1 MIEKSPKLLWG
12 VIAFAIYFTLVG
24 LLIFYFN
31 TRNEDKSKHYVKKDE
46 HRIQVALLAPQKE
59 KVAKPKPKKKLT
71 PKVKK
76 KPKPKPKIKP
86 KVNDTNKKV
95 IKEKVV
101 KKLKKKKDENLTK
114 PKKLKIK
121 KPKVKKNNKPK
132 AKKEKPK
139 KTIDLFSK
147 VKANKK
153 KLNIKITDS
162 PIEKKQKKS
171 FIKVT
176 DAPSSA
182 IERINDSL
190 KNQKSSNSGE
200 ENAYFAK
207 VEAMLDSWPAQ
218 SDFLGEQAT
227 VTLFIKP
234 TGQFEFQVTSGS
246 NNEVFSRSVMD
257 FLKQLQGIGFGRHNA
272 GRTYEFEVEFSTKE

>member
-1 MIEKSPKLLWG
+1 MVEKSPKLLWG
-12 VIAFAIYFTLVG
+12 AIAFAIYFTLVG
-24 LLIFYFN
+24 LLVFYFN
-31 TRNEDKSKHYVKKDE
+31 TRSEDKSKHYVKKDE
-46 HRIQVALLAPQKE
+46 HRIQVALSAPK
-59 KVAKPKPKKKLT
+59 KVKIAKPKPKKKIT
-71 PKVKK
+71 AKIKK
-76 KPKPKPKIKP
+76 KPKLKPKSKP
-86 KVNDTNKKV
+86 KVKDTKKKV

-114 PKKLKIK
+114 PKKLKK
-121 KPKVKKNNKPK
+121 QSKPKSKKVKL
-132 AKKEKPK
+132 K

-147 VKANKK
+147 VKPKKK
-153 KLNIKITDS
+153 KLDIKITDT
-162 PIEKKQKKS
+162 PVQKKVKKS

-176 DAPSSA
+176 EAPPSA
-182 IERINDSL
+182 IDRINDSL
-190 KNQKSSNSGE
+190 KNKKSSNSGE
-200 ENAYFAK
+200 ESAYFAK

>member
-1 MIEKSPKLLWG
+1 MVEKSPKLLWG
-12 VIAFAIYFTLVG
+12 AIAFAIYFTLVG

-31 TRNEDKSKHYVKKDE
+31 TRSEDKSKHYVKKDE
-46 HRIQVALLAPQKE
+46 HRIQVALSAPKKE
-59 KVAKPKPKKKLT
+59 KVAKPKPKKKIT

-76 KPKPKPKIKP
+76 KPKPKPKIKS
-86 KVNDTNKKV
+86 KVKDTKKKV

-121 KPKVKKNNKPK
+121 KPKK
-132 AKKEKPK
+132 A
-139 KTIDLFSK
+139 IDLFSK
-147 VKANKK
+147 VKVTKK
-153 KLNIKITDS
+153 KLDIKVTDS
-162 PIEKKQKKS
+162 PIQKKVKKN

-176 DAPSSA
+176 DAPPSA
-182 IERINDSL
+182 IDRINDSL
-190 KNQKSSNSGE
+190 KNQKNSNSGE
-200 ENAYFAK
+200 ESAYFAK
-207 VEAMLDSWPAQ
+207 VEEMLDTWPAQ
-218 SDFLGEQAT
+218 SNFLGEKAT

-246 NNEVFSRSVMD
+246 NNEIFSQSVMD